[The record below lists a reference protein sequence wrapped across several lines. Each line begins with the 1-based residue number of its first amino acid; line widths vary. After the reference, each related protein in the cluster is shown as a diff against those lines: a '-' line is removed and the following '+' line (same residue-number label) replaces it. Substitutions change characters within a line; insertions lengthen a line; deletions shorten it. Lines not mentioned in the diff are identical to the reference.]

1 MQILFNF
8 RPAGANTGVKK
19 GGFEIA
25 KLIMQVNGLKIKE
38 TGPLDR
44 STYKYLIT
52 TVDGAPEWECDLFDE
67 AAEWVVNYTK

>member
-1 MQILFNF
+1 M
-8 RPAGANTGVKK
+8 
-19 GGFEIA
+19 A